1 VADDLKNTL
10 DELCQ
15 RTGAIGAVLCDDEG
29 ETVTAALGPQ
39 PISEGAEARARDH
52 IPRSMQVEMP
62 VGEFLV
68 RLVGAECCGLVRMV
82 DRVLRD
88 QLDGPLSGL
97 HLRYRDLDL
106 LLQPLPEDFYLLVL
120 LRRPL
125 LLPVLQM
132 HVRDAHSALAA
143 QLS

>member
-1 VADDLKNTL
+1 
-10 DELCQ
+10 
-15 RTGAIGAVLCDDEG
+15 
-29 ETVTAALGPQ
+29 
-39 PISEGAEARARDH
+39 
-52 IPRSMQVEMP
+52 MQLEMP

-82 DRVLRD
+82 DRVLHE